1 MPGQCPSTV
10 RESLWQTPHASM
22 RTRTCPGPGSA
33 TSRSTS
39 SNGILG
45 SATWKAR
52 DRGMEHPHHELRGA
66 LPKDSI
72 RSGRVSV
79 LKPSLA
85 GPHQACG
92 AGGAEAAENLEDAP
106 ALLVVG
112 DEEVLGLLEQVFRHV
127 LERLE
132 LAIGARL
139 GRDTDQPVVA
149 IRLSFLGLV
158 RFQNA
163 DQSDWDETTGE
174 EGFLHQDQHVDGISF
189 CRGGRGDRT
198 EVEREDGA
206 RRKNMGD
213 RVAALREVELELDR
227 ASFRGIDHDMEKA
240 R

>member
-39 SNGILG
+39 SNGLFG

-52 DRGMEHPHHELRGA
+52 DRGMEHPHQELRGA

-92 AGGAEAAENLEDAP
+92 ACGAEAAENLEDAP

-112 DEEVLGLLEQVFRHV
+112 DEEVLDLLEQVFRHV
-127 LERLE
+127 LERPE

-139 GRDTDQPVVA
+139 GPDPDQPVVA
-149 IRLSFLGLV
+149 FRLSSRVLF
-158 RFQNA
+158 RFKNA
-163 DQSDWDETTGE
+163 DQPDRDEKTGE
-174 EGFLHQDQHVDGISF
+174 GGLLHQIS
-189 CRGGRGDRT
+189 T
-198 EVEREDGA
+198 
-206 RRKNMGD
+206 
-213 RVAALREVELELDR
+213 
-227 ASFRGIDHDMEKA
+227 S
-240 R
+240 